1 MTCLQAGALDLERF
15 ELVFLNLGSGTVFF
29 LSWIRYFWGKS
40 EEMTYYTPLPHATDC
55 YALLFIVEPE
65 EKDYGVE
72 DVQYNVCTY
81 IFCFRGLLCLVADE
95 DSVFA

>member
-55 YALLFIVEPE
+55 YALLFVVELE
-65 EKDYGVE
+65 REDYGVG
-72 DVQYNVCTY
+72 DLKYNVCTY
-81 IFCFRGLLCLVADE
+81 ISRIRDSSCLVADE
-95 DSVFA
+95 DLV